1 MVSSCHTVL
10 LAIITTE
17 YAVGNDTDPGKYAT
31 MKHRVK
37 SVTCRTE
44 LRKESIWIPLMPQS
58 RQAPPTLQS
67 GAEVYGLSNPL
78 TVRKARRQ
86 GGCQGL
92 NVERANGRIIRSES
106 CEDSDQERI

>member
-37 SVTCRTE
+37 SVTCRTV
-44 LRKESIWIPLMPQS
+44 KK
-58 RQAPPTLQS
+58 
-67 GAEVYGLSNPL
+67 VYGLSNPL
-78 TVRKARRQ
+78 AMRKARRQ

-92 NVERANGRIIRSES
+92 NVERAKDRIIRQRYAKSFVRNGY
-106 CEDSDQERI
+106 DTQQTAHI